1 MFKVITSVIIVTI
14 MVACG
19 LGMTYFDDMNKSAG
33 TIACFCGMIACM
45 GAMII
50 IMEIL

>member
-1 MFKVITSVIIVTI
+1 MFKAIASVIIITI
-14 MVACG
+14 MIMCG
-19 LGMTYFDDMNKSAG
+19 LGMTYFDDMNKPAG

-50 IMEIL
+50 IMEI

>member
-1 MFKVITSVIIVTI
+1 MFKVIGSIIVV
-14 MVACG
+14 MMMCACG
-19 LGMTYFDDMNKSAG
+19 LGMTAIENTHKR
-33 TIACFCGMIACM
+33 IACFCGIIVCM